1 MDAIT
6 VGGKRHDKPA
16 DFLRALVTSGDLDA
30 DVARD
35 TMVEAL
41 LKGFKA
47 EPGDTLADAFNAVT
61 RAAHEGLLD
70 EAQRWRVEREAGA
83 LLPVLARRAQ
93 DSGRMLVE
101 A

>member
-1 MDAIT
+1 
-6 VGGKRHDKPA
+6 VS
-16 DFLRALVTSGDLDA
+16 SGDLDA

-35 TMVEAL
+35 TVVEAL
-41 LKGFKA
+41 LRGYAA

-70 EAQRWRVEREAGA
+70 EAQRWRMERAAGA
-83 LLPVLARRAQ
+83 LLPVLARRAA
-93 DSGRMLVE
+93 E